1 MLDHALKLEL
11 MNHSVGR
18 GITNIPSS
26 GAGLNGNIK
35 YHLNE
40 PRMKRSG
47 MDNEGQDYGQ
57 KIRESLREKILN
69 V

>member
-1 MLDHALKLEL
+1 MLDYATKLEL

-26 GAGLNGNIK
+26 GAGLDGNIK
-35 YHLNE
+35 YHLHE
-40 PRMKRSG
+40 PRMSAKG
-47 MDNEGQDYGQ
+47 KEEDYGT
-57 KIRESLREKILN
+57 KIRDTLREKILN